1 MAFNFGAAAG
11 GLSDVLEDDK
21 KLKLKEKLTKQ
32 SFEQD
37 LEKILL
43 KSQLDTGTQ
52 KATRNREMREQS
64 KLLLQYLDPDVAN
77 NIIRTGSLAAIKNA
91 VEVAEKARADKDNPN
106 DIIKMYN
113 PGGIDTSGITEGNIK
128 QASRVYLSEKLEDE
142 NLASP
147 TERKMYGGYE
157 PDRVGYF
164 PSNKEKKK
172 QFTNFAGPIIDIID
186 QQQSY
191 ITDGGSTGDEK
202 YKNLES
208 QKQEFIDNANALK
221 DKKDKPFKFDPLK
234 LERLYVGSI
243 RLELGDNAKVDD
255 VGQTIS
261 VSLEGNRASIASKYI
276 AAFESFKKSYLPMVT
291 DDATNEVSPSF
302 KAFINNKVGAV
313 NREMQ
318 ETLTIATITDKD
330 TFKDSE
336 EIDPITKTT
345 VKVSGFDKAIEALKK
360 DPAARVIQVNGNR
373 LLWNGTSFVKKATG
387 IQ

>member
-1 MAFNFGAAAG
+1 MAFNFGAAALG
-11 GLSDVLEDDK
+11 FSRVLEDTKDRNLKK
-21 KLKLKEKLTKQ
+21 KLASQ
-32 SFEQD
+32 SFEND
-37 LEKILL
+37 IKKIML
-43 KSQLDTGTQ
+43 KSELDKGTQ
-52 KATRNREMREQS
+52 KASQRREMREQS
-64 KLLLQYLDPDVAN
+64 KLLLQYLDPDVAK
-77 NIIRTGSLAAIKNA
+77 NIIGTGSLAAIKNA
-91 VEVAEKARADKDNPN
+91 VEVAEKARANKDNPN

-128 QASRVYLSEKLEDE
+128 QASRVYLSEKFDDE
-142 NLASP
+142 NLVSP

-164 PSNKEKKK
+164 PSDKEKKK
-172 QFTNFAGPIIDIID
+172 QFTNFAGPIINIIE
-186 QQQSY
+186 QQQAY

-208 QKQEFIDNANALK
+208 QKQEFIKNANALK
-221 DKKDKPFKFDPLK
+221 DKKDKPFKFNPLQ
-234 LERLYVGSI
+234 LERMYVGSI
-243 RLELGDNAKVDD
+243 RLELGENAKVDN
-255 VGQTIS
+255 VGQTIE
-261 VSLEGNRASIASKYI
+261 VSLEGNRPTIASKYI

-291 DDATNEVSPSF
+291 DAVTKEVSPSF
-302 KAFINNKVGAV
+302 KAFINNKVSAV

-318 ETLTIATITDKD
+318 ETLTIATIKDKD

-373 LLWNGTSFVKKATG
+373 VLWNGTSFVKKATG

>member
-1 MAFNFGAAAG
+1 MVNFGAIAG
-11 GLSDVLEDDK
+11 GISSVLEDNK
-21 KLKLKEKLTKQ
+21 KLKLKEKLASQDFENEIKKIMLKSKLDKGTKQ
-32 SFEQD
+32 ASE
-37 LEKILL
+37 
-43 KSQLDTGTQ
+43 
-52 KATRNREMREQS
+52 RREMREQS
-64 KLLLQYLDPDVAN
+64 KLLLQYLDPDVAK
-77 NIIRTGSLAAIKNA
+77 NIIGTGSLVAIKNA
-91 VEVAEKARADKDNPN
+91 VEVAEKARANKDNPN

-113 PGGIDTSGITEGNIK
+113 PRGIDTSGITEGNIK

-142 NLASP
+142 NLVSP
-147 TERKMYGGYE
+147 TERKMYAGYE

-164 PSNKEKKK
+164 PSDKEKKK
-172 QFTNFAGPIIDIID
+172 QFTNFAGPIIDIIS

-202 YKNLES
+202 YQNLES
-208 QKQEFIDNANALK
+208 QKQEFINNANALK
-221 DKKDKPFKFDPLK
+221 AKKDEPFKLDPLK

-243 RLELGDNAKVDD
+243 RLELGKNAKIDD

-261 VSLEGNRASIASKYI
+261 VSLEGNRPSIASKYI

-291 DDATNEVSPSF
+291 DDATKEVDTSF
-302 KAFINNKVGAV
+302 KAFINSKVSAV

-373 LLWNGTSFVKKATG
+373 VLWNGTSFVKKATG